1 MEDEIEDYTVSE
13 VVGKFKST
21 IHHELA
27 ILKDE
32 ENNWVNK
39 STLYERTQ
47 YYEVENLIVT
57 DKVNLAKELF
67 TAINGRSS
75 ADTPMGHKWMAYLIE
90 TFDIHA
96 GRVETF
102 LKNESELEVKID
114 PDKIEDF
121 KDSLT
126 FRNKASTNLVKLKK
140 AIKGITVGERE
151 LPEVSVRPH
160 AKTPV
165 ASLAVRNVLE
175 EKHPD
180 IVEYLEKRKQLTKKK
195 DEK

>member
-1 MEDEIEDYTVSE
+1 MEEEIEDYTVSE

-27 ILKDE
+27 ILKDP
-32 ENNWVNK
+32 ENNWVHK
-39 STLYERTQ
+39 PTLYERTQ
-47 YYEVENLIVT
+47 YYEVESLIVT
-57 DKVNLAKELF
+57 DKVNLAKELY

-75 ADTPMGHKWMAYLIE
+75 SDAPMGHKWMSYLIE
-90 TFDIHA
+90 AFDIHA

-102 LKNESELEVKID
+102 LKNESELGAKID
-114 PDKIEDF
+114 PNNIKDF
-121 KDSLT
+121 KEALT
-126 FRNKASTNLVKLKK
+126 FRNTVSTNLVRLKK
-140 AIKGITVGERE
+140 SIKGVVTGEKE

-180 IVEYLEKRKQLTKKK
+180 IVDYLKKREQLTKKK
-195 DEK
+195 